1 MKSPPKR
8 EMRVTESAHL
18 TMPEGENSKAST
30 RLRVGKLKFQR
41 WIFQIVGSS
50 LGKLFWLIEQ
60 WRSRIQDEISNLEAD
75 LS

>member
-1 MKSPPKR
+1 MQLQSERKLHA
-8 EMRVTESAHL
+8 TESVRL
-18 TMPEGENSKAST
+18 IMPEDENSQASI
-30 RLRVGKLKFQR
+30 RLRVSKLKFER

-60 WRSRIQDEISNLEAD
+60 WRSRIQDLEAD